1 MDNEILAKVNQQV
14 YAQFP
19 YLKDSAPK
27 IQESDTGTLELRYQ
41 GNVQTANGM
50 ALPIVVKVVADKQGN
65 IQKLV
70 TSR

>member
-1 MDNEILAKVNQQV
+1 MDKEILDKINRQV

-19 YLKDSAPK
+19 YLQDVEPK
-27 IQESDTGTLELRYQ
+27 ILDIGQNLNELRYQ
-41 GNVQTANGM
+41 CNAQTSNGM
-50 ALPIVVKVVADKQGN
+50 TLPIVVKVVADDQGN